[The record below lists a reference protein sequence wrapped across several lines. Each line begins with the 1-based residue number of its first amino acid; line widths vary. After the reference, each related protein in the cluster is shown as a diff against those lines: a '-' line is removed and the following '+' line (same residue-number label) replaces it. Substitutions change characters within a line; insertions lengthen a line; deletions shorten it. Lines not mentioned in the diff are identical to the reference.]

1 MKHLKTQKQLNEE
14 INAKQALKVGAFA
27 GLMGLG
33 IAGSMDTYKNAKK
46 VDIEYV
52 SGQEFKQY
60 DLYVNSENFSLN
72 ISEDGIIS
80 SKFQKSSGSGKNR
93 TTTTYVNVT
102 IPKGTTEIWH
112 DTKIFEFG
120 NGVFVSSKEIK
131 DGKKIKISDL
141 TVKEDTKTYT
151 IYSTPI
157 FCSIDHII
165 VNKDHKEGD
174 EFTIGGIPKTF
185 IWDKI
190 SNNVYLFG
198 FGFGGKFGGSGAGS
212 EY

>member
-1 MKHLKTQKQLNEE
+1 MKHLKTHKQLNEE
-14 INAKQALKVGAFA
+14 INAKKALKVGAFA

-33 IAGSMDTYKNAKK
+33 IANSIDTYKNAKN

-60 DLYVNSENFSLN
+60 DLYVNYENFSLN

-80 SKFQKSSGSGKNR
+80 SKFEKSSGTGEKRR
-93 TTTTYVNVT
+93 TTSYVNVT
-102 IPKGTTEIWH
+102 IPKGTTEIWY

-120 NGVFVSSKEIK
+120 NGVFVSSNEIK
-131 DGKKIKISDL
+131 GGKKIKISDL
-141 TVKEDTKTYT
+141 TVKKDTKTYT

-157 FCSIDHII
+157 FSSIDHII

-185 IWDKI
+185 ICDKI